1 MGSADRQKRNE
12 RCGAESDNHDGLYRL
27 VFLVIFLLIFLAV
40 DQKRAATTI
49 GCGAVVVTGEPLY
62 WKVPTPGR
70 LPSGAPANEEPA
82 STKAKARMKLSVRM
96 ILCPSSVAGGAAVV
110 VAKLITM
117 RRFARDAPKAENG
130 FVFVRIVSSRA
141 RRRNIQQ
148 KIPVFSEGSRGA

>member
-1 MGSADRQKRNE
+1 VGSADRQKRNE

-82 STKAKARMKLSVRM
+82 STKTKARMKLSVRM
-96 ILCPSSVAGGAAVV
+96 ILYPFRGRRCAVV
-110 VAKLITM
+110 VVKLITM
-117 RRFARDAPKAENG
+117 RRFPRDAPKAENG